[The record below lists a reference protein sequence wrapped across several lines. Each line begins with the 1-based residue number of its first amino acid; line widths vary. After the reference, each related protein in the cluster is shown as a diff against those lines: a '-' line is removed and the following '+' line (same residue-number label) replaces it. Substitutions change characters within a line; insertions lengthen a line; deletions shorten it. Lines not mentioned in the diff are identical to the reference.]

1 MQHGSQ
7 CSCDVNNIKNNPVLA
22 IEMSEQET
30 ADGSQENTRYKRLNA
45 ASLLIYEKMK
55 TNTYTELLQSSSM
68 RRRMTLQQAQS
79 SGPQE
84 NIISFDPLKSQ
95 KQERDVQVPLPIKF
109 HSSRG
114 QTHRSDSISTSVGGQ
129 LE

>member
-1 MQHGSQ
+1 MADRCAGTKRELEMQHGSQ

-22 IEMSEQET
+22 IAMSEQDA

-68 RRRMTLQQAQS
+68 RRRMILQQ
-79 SGPQE
+79 GYRV
-84 NIISFDPLKSQ
+84 L
-95 KQERDVQVPLPIKF
+95 V
-109 HSSRG
+109 
-114 QTHRSDSISTSVGGQ
+114 HRKTSY
-129 LE
+129 LLTL